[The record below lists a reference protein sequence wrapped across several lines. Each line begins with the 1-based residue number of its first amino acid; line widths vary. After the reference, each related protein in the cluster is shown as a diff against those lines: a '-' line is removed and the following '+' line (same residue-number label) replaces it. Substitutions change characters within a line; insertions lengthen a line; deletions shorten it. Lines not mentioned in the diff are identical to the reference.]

1 MPAFPDVIDN
11 LSAKLAPS
19 QGLLSDVV
27 HHEEWLFCLH
37 DGDRPWDA
45 TASYGEVTAHTG
57 HYDDCLNAKR
67 NAFHLVVHETT
78 GAFAPGADSFLNK
91 LTHDAEAL
99 QAAGGERTV
108 YSTPNENYYT
118 HHSRRISISVRS
130 AVAERAANN
139 HQTLRRRLTR
149 ATVIGRQWARG
160 A

>member
-1 MPAFPDVIDN
+1 MARADTNTSFRGSAYAFGNTEERLMRMTIGV
-11 LSAKLAPS
+11 
-19 QGLLSDVV
+19 QGR
-27 HHEEWLFCLH
+27 E
-37 DGDRPWDA
+37 GDRAWDA
-45 TASYGEVTAHTG
+45 TASYGEVTAHKG
-57 HYDDCLNAKR
+57 HYDDCLNTKR

-108 YSTPNENYYT
+108 YSTHNENYYT